1 MLRDLI
7 TSLGLKGTPAEI
19 ATALNTK
26 TIAVLQP
33 GRKTWADIAAAVGPE
48 AADYLYNALDREG
61 YTWMRDTLAGG
72 GLDFSQPE
80 ILDLLEKLRDIRLLS
95 EQEYSALRQLGIKM
109 ISPYEQMAGEG
120 QVVTEEQVTEALA
133 LIEPDGEQQILS
145 VVVQPDGRTMA
156 TLVIQPTYQ
165 GRPCKEARIRQL
177 VGDAA
182 LSLRD
187 IVQSLARE

>member
-19 ATALNTK
+19 AAALNTK
-26 TIAVLQP
+26 TIAVPQP
-33 GRKTWADIAAAVGPE
+33 GRKTWADIVAAVGPE

-80 ILDLLEKLRDIRLLS
+80 ILDLLEKLHDIRLLS

-120 QVVTEEQVTEALA
+120 QLVTEEQVTEALA
-133 LIEPDGEQQILS
+133 LIAPDGEQQILS
-145 VVVQPDGRTMA
+145 IIVQPDGHTMA

-165 GRPCKEARIRQL
+165 GRPCRESRVRQL

-182 LSLRD
+182 IPLRN